1 MTIPRTMRAA
11 LVTSKE
17 GPRALAL
24 VEREVPSPRE
34 GEVLLRVR
42 AAGVNYADCA
52 QSRGHYVGGPTPPYV
67 PGLEV
72 CGDVVARGDGVT
84 IDEGARVIATGLG
97 SFAEY
102 MRVRASSVMP
112 LPKTW
117 TPEQGASFFVA
128 WMTAYGCLHTCGQ
141 LARGQ
146 TVVVHAAAGGVGQAA
161 IRLAK
166 HAGARVIATASS
178 TEKLAVAKKLGADV
192 LVDYTKDDFVQA
204 ARDATGGE
212 GADLV
217 LEMVGGDVFEAS
229 LAAVRPFGRVVVFGA
244 ASGRPADANNVNL
257 IFRPVSVIGFHLTV
271 LAEKRPDLFMAA
283 MQGMHALIAEGVVV
297 PDGITTYPL
306 DDVARALVDMESRTT
321 TGKLVIV
328 P

>member
-11 LVTSKE
+11 LVTSKG

-52 QSRGHYVGGPTPPYV
+52 QSRGHYVGGPRPPYV

-72 CGDVVARGDGVT
+72 CGDVVARGEGVT
-84 IDEGARVIATGLG
+84 LDEGARVIATGLG
-97 SFAEY
+97 AFAEY
-102 MRVRASSVMP
+102 VRVRAAGAMP
-112 LPKTW
+112 LPPSW

-166 HAGARVIATASS
+166 HAGAKVVATASS
-178 TEKLAVAKKLGADV
+178 TEKLAVAQKLGADV

-204 ARDATGGE
+204 ARDATGGA

-217 LEMVGGDVFEAS
+217 LEMVGGDVFESS

-271 LAEKRPDLFMAA
+271 LAEKRPDLFGAA
-283 MQGMHALIAEGVVV
+283 MQAMRALIAEGVVV

-306 DDVARALVDMESRTT
+306 TDVARALVDMESRTT